1 MLALGSLLP
10 GVAGALAASVSGTA
24 APMPPPSFTVDH
36 VRAGRSVALRS
47 RPDGRVIARVGART
61 PFGSPRTLG
70 VAARRGAWVGVTDS
84 TLPNNRLAW
93 VPDRTSALVPR
104 RTRVS
109 LRVNLARRQLALVD
123 GSHVEKQIPVGIGA
137 PGSPTPAGRFA
148 VTDKLPGGRYSP
160 SYGCCILALS
170 GHQPRVPAGWQG
182 GNRLAIH
189 GGSVGSRSSSGCL
202 HAPER
207 DLMLLMRKVP
217 LGTPVAIRKR

>member
-1 MLALGSLLP
+1 
-10 GVAGALAASVSGTA
+10 
-24 APMPPPSFTVDH
+24 
-36 VRAGRSVALRS
+36 
-47 RPDGRVIARVGART
+47 VIARVGPRT
-61 PFGSPRTLG
+61 PFGSPRTLQ

-93 VPDRTSALVPR
+93 VADRTSALVTR
-104 RTRVS
+104 RTRIS
-109 LRVNLARRQLALVD
+109 LRVSLAGRKLELVD

-148 VTDKLPGGRYSP
+148 VTDKLPGGRYSA

-170 GHQPRVPAGWQG
+170 GHQPNVPAGWQG

-189 GGSVGSRSSSGCL
+189 GGSVGTRSSSGCL

-207 DLMLLMRKVP
+207 DLRLLMRKVP
-217 LGTPVAIRKR
+217 LGTPVVIRKR